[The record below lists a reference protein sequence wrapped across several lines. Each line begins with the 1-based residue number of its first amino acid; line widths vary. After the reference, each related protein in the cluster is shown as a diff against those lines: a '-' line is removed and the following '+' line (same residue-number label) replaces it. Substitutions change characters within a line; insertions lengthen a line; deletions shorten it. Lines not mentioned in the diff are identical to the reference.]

1 MEKRLNQKIT
11 TYISQFKDNLSNKI
25 KSLNIDDKTK
35 TNELLEFVYD
45 YERLLLAKDD
55 LIKRKRVKNSIPVTN
70 RCVAKRASGEQC
82 TRQRKEG
89 CEYCGTHVKGTPHG
103 LINSIESNDSVSH
116 KVEVFAEEIFGIV
129 YYIDNFNN
137 VYKTEDIVEG
147 KQNPQ
152 IIAKYIKNNNR
163 YTIPSLGLE

>member
-1 MEKRLNQKIT
+1 MEKRLNQKIS
-11 TYISQFKDNLSNKI
+11 TYIGQFKDNLSNKI
-25 KSLNIDDKTK
+25 KSLSIDDKSK

-45 YERLLLAKDD
+45 YERLSLAKDD
-55 LIKRKRVKNSIPVTN
+55 LIKRKRVKNSIPVMN
-70 RCVAKRASGEQC
+70 RCIAKRASGEQC
-82 TRQRKEG
+82 TRRRKEG

-103 LINSIESNDSVSH
+103 LINSTECSETISQ

-129 YYIDNFNN
+129 YYIDKFNN

-152 IIAKYIKNNNR
+152 IIAKYVKNNNR

>member
-1 MEKRLNQKIT
+1 MEKRLNQKIS
-11 TYISQFKDNLSNKI
+11 TYIGQFKDNLSNKI
-25 KSLNIDDKTK
+25 KSLSIDDKSK

-45 YERLLLAKDD
+45 YERLSLAKDD
-55 LIKRKRVKNSIPVTN
+55 LIKRKRVKNSIPVMN
-70 RCVAKRASGEQC
+70 RCIAKRASGEQC
-82 TRQRKEG
+82 TRRRKEG

-103 LINSIESNDSVSH
+103 LINSTECSETISQ
-116 KVEVFAEEIFGIV
+116 KVEVFVEEIFGIV
-129 YYIDNFNN
+129 YYIDKFNN

-152 IIAKYIKNNNR
+152 IIAKYVKNNNR